1 MRGIGVTQMIQ
12 ELKMVKLLL
21 AENTLED
28 VYKSMLNNPQ
38 FIQFIKE
45 NEHKTTEE
53 IMMDYDIKL
62 LR

>member
-1 MRGIGVTQMIQ
+1 MVQ
-12 ELKMVKLLL
+12 EIKMVKLLT
-21 AENTLED
+21 ENTLED